1 MALLGHFATVIEE
14 SSGCFNTAG
23 KVERVYWREEQL
35 WVRIRNR
42 EGLCLLVPWQ
52 QTDLPRLTTVSFPPT
67 PRLSL
72 QSLGEL
78 VRHPKGRAPRTRRS
92 SEKTS
97 LD

>member
-1 MALLGHFATVIEE
+1 LGHFATVIDE
-14 SSGCFNTAG
+14 SSGCFNTTG

-35 WVRIRNR
+35 WVRIRHH

-72 QSLGEL
+72 QSLVEL
-78 VRHPKGRAPRTRRS
+78 VRHLKDREPRTRRS
-92 SEKTS
+92 SKKTS

>member
-1 MALLGHFATVIEE
+1 LGYFATVIDE
-14 SSGCFNTAG
+14 SSGCFNTTG

-72 QSLGEL
+72 QSLVEL
-78 VRHPKGRAPRTRRS
+78 VRHLKGRGPRTRRS
-92 SEKTS
+92 SKKTS